1 MHQTHQNPELEPRPA
16 TVSASWPTRE
26 GKLDERGGLLLHFAG
41 AISRSDRSSMFDLL
55 LPQLDSYPPPPMPCP
70 WDPVAS
76 AGDYPGVLQLAS
88 SDVYPGCESD
98 SNICMHSGYYGNDG
112 EGHASTFVDP
122 AGCNPTYQSCAELR
136 VGDAGTT
143 MSLVDVDPAADDFVW
158 QKGYAWC
165 AITPE
170 ASSGC
175 AVYNA
180 QAGGEELAV
189 LPTMPAVGPAAAAKE
204 PEASR
209 PGPGHL
215 LLCGHALLF
224 GVVMATVKEGDWQAN
239 FEADSAAAADS
250 MTPVG
255 GTDRSL
261 CSFLFCILSSRIVVF
276 CRRHRFV
283 STAVVPTELTYD
295 CMQDMC

>member
-1 MHQTHQNPELEPRPA
+1 M
-16 TVSASWPTRE
+16 
-26 GKLDERGGLLLHFAG
+26 LDF
-41 AISRSDRSSMFDLL
+41 I
-55 LPQLDSYPPPPMPCP
+55 PQLDSYPPPPMPCP
-70 WDPVAS
+70 WDPVAA
-76 AGDYPGVLQLAS
+76 AGAHPGAQLAS

-98 SNICMHSGYYGNDG
+98 SNICMHSGYYSNDG
-112 EGHASTFVDP
+112 EGHAPTFEDP

-136 VGDAGTT
+136 TADAATT
-143 MSLVDVDPAADDFVW
+143 MSLVDPGADDFVW

-165 AITPE
+165 ATTPE

-189 LPTMPAVGPAAAAKE
+189 LPAAPQVPASADVQVPSK
-204 PEASR
+204 

-224 GVVMATVKEGDWQAN
+224 GAVMATVDAAAGEDWQTK
-239 FEADSAAAADS
+239 FETKSAAAADS

-255 GTDRSL
+255 GNV
-261 CSFLFCILSSRIVVF
+261 ILVVLSPLPIMF
-276 CRRHRFV
+276 HPEPVAYVGRGRNAKPSDTCWPSGLVLRLHVFGGRK
-283 STAVVPTELTYD
+283 L
-295 CMQDMC
+295 

>member
-1 MHQTHQNPELEPRPA
+1 MVFIMEIP
-16 TVSASWPTRE
+16 
-26 GKLDERGGLLLHFAG
+26 
-41 AISRSDRSSMFDLL
+41 

-70 WDPVAS
+70 WDPITAT
-76 AGDYPGVLQLAS
+76 GDHSGMQPATLAS

-98 SNICMHSGYYGNDG
+98 SNICMHSGFYGNDG

-136 VGDAGTT
+136 VGEAETV
-143 MSLVDVDPAADDFVW
+143 SLVDVDPAADDFVW

-165 AITPE
+165 ANTPE

-189 LPTMPAVGPAAAAKE
+189 LPAVPTQASASESINVGPSKVQ
-204 PEASR
+204 

-224 GVVMATVKEGDWQAN
+224 GAVMAAVNGGGDDWQAE
-239 FEADSAAAADS
+239 FETKSAAAADS
-250 MTPVG
+250 LTPVG
-255 GTDRSL
+255 GDPIDVLWSL
-261 CSFLFCILSSRIVVF
+261 HVASSLHF
-276 CRRHRFV
+276 
-283 STAVVPTELTYD
+283 TQMPTVRMP
-295 CMQDMC
+295 C